1 MISRLRGI
9 VLQAL
14 PNRLEIDVNGVAYF
28 VHIAVTSFDKL
39 NPVEG
44 ETLEVFTHHHVRE
57 QEEKLFGFASDEERS
72 TFLLLVDRV
81 SGIGPST
88 AINIFSS
95 LSVEEFKGAVANED
109 ATALAKAKG
118 LGKKTA
124 ERIVLELKDK
134 VGVVEGWQSQQ
145 TDSPTTPKDQAT
157 TDAELA
163 LIALGFKQADAKKS
177 VANACKLNPEANVDE
192 LIKLALRRA
201 L

>member
-1 MISRLRGI
+1 MISRLRGT

-14 PNRLEIDVNGVAYF
+14 PNRLEIDVNGVGYF
-28 VHIAVTSFDKL
+28 VHIALTSYDQL

-44 ETLEVFTHHHVRE
+44 KQIEVFTHHHVRE
-57 QEEKLFGFASDEERS
+57 QEEKLFGFASDQERS

-88 AINIFSS
+88 ALNIFSS
-95 LSVEEFKGAVANED
+95 MSVGEFQSAVADQD
-109 ATALAKAKG
+109 AVALAKAKG

-134 VGVVEGWQSQQ
+134 VGVAEGWQAQQ
-145 TDSPTTPKDQAT
+145 TSTASPKDEASR
-157 TDAELA
+157 DAELA
-163 LIALGFKQADAKKS
+163 LIALGFKQVDAKKS
-177 VANACKLNPEANVDE
+177 VANAVKLTPEANVDE

>member
-1 MISRLRGI
+1 MISRLRGT

-14 PNRLEIDVNGVAYF
+14 PNRLEIDVNGVGYF
-28 VHIAVTSFDKL
+28 VHIGVTSFDQL

-44 ETLEVFTHHHVRE
+44 QAIEVFTHHHVRE
-57 QEEKLFGFASDEERS
+57 QEAKLFGFANDEERS

-88 AINIFSS
+88 ALAIFSGM
-95 LSVEEFKGAVANED
+95 SVKDFQIAVANED
-109 ATALAKAKG
+109 VTSLSKVKG

-145 TDSPTTPKDQAT
+145 TAATGSPKDEASR
-157 TDAELA
+157 DAELA
-163 LIALGFKQADAKKS
+163 LIALGFKHTDAKKS
-177 VANACKLNPEANVDE
+177 VTAALKTDPEASVNQ
-192 LIKLALRRA
+192 LIKIALRRA
-201 L
+201 V